1 MPRTCLWALLVML
14 AIPGLALGQGEGAK
28 VFERCVPCH
37 RGNGAGMV
45 GMYPPLV
52 KHAPE
57 LVTGSR
63 SYLITV
69 LLYGLEGRIDIEGQK
84 TGYDGIMPS
93 HYSLN
98 DEQIADVLNY
108 VLTSWGNDKL
118 LPKDFNP
125 IRTDEIKAQ
134 RGKNLSRQQVYQLR
148 KELKLVKWREGKRAR
163 TWGCTPYRPDRT
175 SSLSYVPPDRPD
187 GSSSSGR
194 AGRPRPRRLWRWR
207 RRPPECG

>member
-1 MPRTCLWALLVML
+1 MPRTFLLALLVLL

-57 LVTGSR
+57 VVTGSR
-63 SYLITV
+63 SYLISV
-69 LLYGLEGRIDIEGQK
+69 LLYGLQGKIEIEGQT

-98 DEQIADVLNY
+98 DEQIAAVLNY

-118 LPKDFNP
+118 LPGDFKP
-125 IRTDEIKAQ
+125 IGTDEIKAQ
-134 RGKNLSRQQVYQLR
+134 RGKNLTRAQVYQLR
-148 KELKLVKWREGKRAR
+148 KELKLAK
-163 TWGCTPYRPDRT
+163 
-175 SSLSYVPPDRPD
+175 
-187 GSSSSGR
+187 
-194 AGRPRPRRLWRWR
+194 
-207 RRPPECG
+207 